1 MFFLANYGKLW
12 RENLDILQPTNFPMS
27 NWVFPKM
34 GIPNLDGFIMENP
47 IKVDDFGYHYFRK
60 HPNLNEPSCG
70 GFFLLRL

>member
-47 IKVDDFGYHYFRK
+47 IKVDDLGGKHHYFRF
-60 HPNLNEPSCG
+60 NIQILNGSRVAD
-70 GFFLLRL
+70 FFC